1 MYSNLGSFTYE
12 KGGFKLF
19 LVLGVGLMERLH
31 AISLLFAPT
40 TFEYFRGKADRVEYN
55 ISNDQFYF

>member
-31 AISLLFAPT
+31 AIFLLFAPT
-40 TFEYFRGKADRVEYN
+40 PFEYVRGKAVTV
-55 ISNDQFYF
+55 